1 MDQPILEARNVNKHF
16 GTFHVLDDIS
26 LVIPAG
32 SIYGLLG
39 PNGAGKTT
47 FIRILNQITAPDTG
61 SVQFNGRDI
70 KLGDTASIGYLPE
83 ERGLYRKMKVWEQ
96 AIYLCRLKGMSKAEA
111 TNSLKDWFTRLNMK
125 SWADKRVDELSK
137 GMQQRLQF
145 VVSVAHGPELL
156 ILDEPFSGFD
166 PVNTEELKK
175 EILRLNEEGTTII
188 FSTHNMASV
197 EELCSEITLINKGQN
212 ILSGKVDEI
221 QRSYSKSIYGVSFK
235 GSQVAFANA
244 LGHQFEIENL
254 VEKGELSNAL
264 IKAHSSM
271 STKDLLGS
279 LIQQVDIVSFSE
291 KLPSMND
298 VFIDMVTPKSEVA

>member
-1 MDQPILEARNVNKHF
+1 MEQPLLEARNVNKYF
-16 GTFHVLDDIS
+16 GSFHVLDDIS
-26 LVIPAG
+26 LVIPKG

-47 FIRILNQITAPDTG
+47 FIRILNQITAPDSG
-61 SVQFNGRDI
+61 SVLFQNREIRLNDI
-70 KLGDTASIGYLPE
+70 SSIGYLPE

-111 TNSLKDWFTRLNMK
+111 IASLKDWFVRLNMET
-125 SWADKRVDELSK
+125 WADKKVEELSK

-145 VVSVAHGPELL
+145 VVSVAHSPELL

-175 EILRLNEEGTTII
+175 EILRLNDEGATII

-212 ILSGKVDEI
+212 ILSGKVAEI
-221 QRSYSKSIYGVSFK
+221 QQSYSKSMYSVTFK
-235 GSQVAFANA
+235 GSKVAFANA
-244 LGHQFEIENL
+244 LGHQFEIDKL
-254 VEKGELSNAL
+254 IEKGDISHASVRAHSGVNSKQLLSAL
-264 IKAHSSM
+264 IQN
-271 STKDLLGS
+271 
-279 LIQQVDIVSFSE
+279 IDIVSFSE

-298 VFIDMVTPKSEVA
+298 VFIDMVTPKVEAE